1 MPEEAIRAESA
12 SAEASQA
19 SAPTQRKKQKRREA
33 ESDDESSE
41 EEESDEE
48 GEDESDD
55 DEQYTAKAV
64 IKRKGKG
71 KTLRYLVHW
80 EPELDQDGNVTQT
93 WDPTRERPE
102 DISDDLIDDFE
113 AERTNAL

>member
-1 MPEEAIRAESA
+1 M
-12 SAEASQA
+12 
-19 SAPTQRKKQKRREA
+19 KQKRRAA
-33 ESDDESSE
+33 ESDDESSS

-55 DEQYTAKAV
+55 DEQYTARFLRLAV

-71 KTLRYLVHW
+71 KTLRYLVDW
-80 EPELDQDGNVTQT
+80 ETELDQDGNVTQT
-93 WDPTRERPE
+93 WDPTWERPVAE

-113 AERTNAL
+113 AERTYALV